1 MKTDK
6 YKIAISA
13 ILDLF
18 HVGYSNLKHCC
29 NFVISMTAI
38 QLLWT
43 ETILSMIDFS
53 WYGRCS
59 KTSKLENSYYNPRKP
74 DKRGLKE
81 VHFGKLRP

>member
-59 KTSKLENSYYNPRKP
+59 KTSKLENFSPALLNIRQN
-74 DKRGLKE
+74 E
-81 VHFGKLRP
+81 VLQPKKAR